1 MPPTPSHQPSSSS
14 DADLAAPL
22 LPLDGAPLHDTSD
35 HMEAHEVSP
44 LKPLTRWWRRQSP
57 SRQDRFV
64 TLGPLLAVVLF
75 LSAVVAAFAYLR
87 IEEIDREQQAV
98 KRDVEYAQQR
108 LRLRLLERQ
117 EQLMR
122 LGRDVSNKEVDS
134 QEFIVQ
140 AESLIN
146 QFPELLTITWVD
158 NKRRIQVTYTSPSA
172 AAAQQRIA
180 GEQLKVGETEGTY
193 DLARDLRQ
201 PVYSRPIRAREPAGQ
216 NSTPTLQL
224 QVPLDDQGK
233 FGGVIM
239 GEYSVDG
246 LLRFGVPTEVTAKY
260 AVTLID
266 DKSVVLAGNLAP
278 PRNSASR
285 LLPWSEDPP
294 EYEVPVSPVGNS
306 LLIRAQGYRASLG
319 VVGSGFFWLVS
330 ALSSITVW
338 MLLGTWRHTRR
349 RVQAQDA
356 LSRETNFRRAMEN
369 SMLTGMRALDL
380 KGKITYVNPAFCKMM
395 DLTEAELVGQMPP
408 YTYWPES
415 EMKTLQARLNDE
427 LTGRTP
433 VSGTEVRLKRR
444 NGEIFDARMY
454 VSPLIDPRG
463 QQTGWMTS
471 MTDITEPKRVREELT
486 ASYGRFTTVLQGLD
500 AAVSVAPLGSKELL
514 FANKLYRSWFGGD
527 VAGHLGLIAQAGVP
541 DPAQADNTL
550 DEVDGLAGFPTD
562 TLTDARTENAETFVT
577 DLGKWLE
584 VRSRYL
590 TWVDG
595 RLAQMVIA
603 TDITPRR
610 HAEEQAA
617 QQNERAQTA
626 SRLITM
632 GEMASSVAHELN
644 QPLTAINNYCNGM
657 VSRIKGQQITNED
670 LLVALEKTAKQANRA
685 GQIIQR
691 IRSFVK
697 KSEPNRSLSEVATL
711 VSNAMELAEI
721 ELRRHNVRLSHYIA
735 ARLPVVMVDPI
746 LIEQV
751 LINLMK
757 NAAESIAHAHLPTS
771 RRSVELRVVP
781 KTIDDQSVVEF
792 SVLDSGLGISP
803 EAMDRLYDAFYSTKA
818 EGMGIGLKLCRSIVE
833 SHQGRLK
840 AENVYNAEEVVGCRF
855 TFWLPVRPMIR
866 PSDAANP
873 APETY
878 AKLSADHPVSDQP
891 ALKPDGNQ
899 NHQ

>member
-1 MPPTPSHQPSSSS
+1 MAQHGDTPDH
-14 DADLAAPL
+14 AA
-22 LPLDGAPLHDTSD
+22 ARQ
-35 HMEAHEVSP
+35 VSP

-57 SRQDRFV
+57 ARQDRFV

-140 AESLIN
+140 AESLVN
-146 QFPELLTITWVD
+146 QFPELLTVTWVD
-158 NKRRIQVTYTSPSA
+158 SKRRIQVTYTSPSA
-172 AAAQQRIA
+172 PAAQQRTA

-201 PVYSRPIRAREPAGQ
+201 PVYSRPIRAKDPALQ

-260 AVTLID
+260 AVALID
-266 DKSVVLAGNLAP
+266 DKDDVLAGNLPP
-278 PRNSASR
+278 PRNRASR

-294 EYEVPVSPVGNS
+294 EYEAPVSPVGNS

-330 ALSSITVW
+330 ALSALTVW
-338 MLLGTWRHTRR
+338 MLLGTWRHTRS

-408 YTYWPES
+408 YPYWPES
-415 EMKTLQARLNDE
+415 EMEMLQARLSDE
-427 LTGRTP
+427 LAGRTP
-433 VSGTEVRLKRR
+433 LSGTEVKLKRR
-444 NGEIFDARMY
+444 NGQIFDARMY

-486 ASYGRFTTVLQGLD
+486 ASYGRFTTVLEGLD

-514 FANKLYRSWFGGD
+514 FANKLYRAWFGGD
-527 VAGHLGLIAQAGVP
+527 VAGHLGLIAQAGMP
-541 DPAQADNTL
+541 DTAQADNTF

-577 DLGKWLE
+577 ELGKWLE

-610 HAEEQAA
+610 HAEAQAA

-657 VSRIKGQQITNED
+657 VSRIKGQQISNED

-697 KSEPNRSLSEVATL
+697 KSAPNRSLSDVATL

-735 ARLPVVMVDPI
+735 ARLPMVMADPI

-757 NAAESIAHAHLPTS
+757 NAAESIAEAQLPPPK
-771 RRSVELRVVP
+771 RCVELRVVP
-781 KTIDDQSVVEF
+781 KIIDDRSVVEF
-792 SVLDSGLGISP
+792 SVLDSGQGISP
-803 EAMDRLYDAFYSTKA
+803 EAMGRLFDAFYSTKA

-840 AENVYNAEEVVGCRF
+840 AENIYTADVVTGCRF
-855 TFWLPVRPMIR
+855 TFWIPVKPILPSP
-866 PSDAANP
+866 DAAGLISQTVP
-873 APETY
+873 KPSTG
-878 AKLSADHPVSDQP
+878 HPVGNPS
-891 ALKPDGNQ
+891 ALPPESSFMTDANA
-899 NHQ
+899 H

>member
-1 MPPTPSHQPSSSS
+1 MSIESIPPASPEITT
-14 DADLAAPL
+14 APL
-22 LPLDGAPLHDTSD
+22 APWRH
-35 HMEAHEVSP
+35 
-44 LKPLTRWWRRQSP
+44 WWRKQSP
-57 SRQDRFV
+57 SRQDRFI
-64 TLGPLLAVVLF
+64 TLGPLLAVMLF
-75 LSAVVAAFAYLR
+75 LAAVIAAFGYLR
-87 IEEIDREQQAV
+87 LEEIDREQQAV

-122 LGRDVSNKEVDS
+122 IGRDISNKEVDVE
-134 QEFIVQ
+134 EFIAQ
-140 AESLIN
+140 AESLVN
-146 QFPELLTITWVD
+146 QYPELLAVTWVD
-158 NKRRIQVTYTSPSA
+158 ARRRVKVAYVSSSANANQVRGA
-172 AAAQQRIA
+172 GQQL
-180 GEQLKVGETEGTY
+180 QPGETDGTY
-193 DLARDLRQ
+193 GLARDLRQ
-201 PVYSRPIRAREPAGQ
+201 PVYSRPLNPLDSSDYNA
-216 NSTPTLQL
+216 PTLQL
-224 QVPLDDQGK
+224 LVPVDDQGK

-239 GEYSVDG
+239 GEYSIDG

-260 AVTLID
+260 AVALVD
-266 DKSVVLAGNLAP
+266 DKNKVLAGTLVP
-278 PRNSASR
+278 PRNPAAR
-285 LLPWSEDPP
+285 LLPWSDDAA
-294 EYEVPVSPVGNS
+294 EYEIPVSPVGNG

-330 ALSSITVW
+330 ALSALTVW

-349 RVQAQDA
+349 RVQAQQA
-356 LSRETNFRRAMEN
+356 LISETNFRRAMEN
-369 SMLTGMRALDL
+369 SMLTGMRALDMH
-380 KGKITYVNPAFCKMM
+380 GRITYVNPAFCQMTG
-395 DLTEAELVGQMPP
+395 LLEAELVGRTPP
-408 YTYWPES
+408 FPHWPEA
-415 EMKTLQARLNDE
+415 ELDTLMARLDDE
-427 LTGRTP
+427 LHGRTP
-433 VSGTEVRLKRR
+433 PGGFEVRVKRK
-444 NGEIFDARMY
+444 NGQIFDARMY

-471 MTDITEPKRVREELT
+471 MTDITEPKRIREELS
-486 ASYGRFTTVLQGLD
+486 ASYERFTTVLEGLD
-500 AAVSVAPLGSKELL
+500 AAVSVAPLGSEELL
-514 FANKLYRSWFGGD
+514 FANKLYRSWFGGE
-527 VAGHLGLIAQAGVP
+527 VSGHMNLIAQAGVP
-541 DPAQADNTL
+541 AAAPTDDAM
-550 DEVDGLAGFPTD
+550 DEVDGLAGLPTD
-562 TLTDARTENAETFVT
+562 TLTAALTENAEIFVP

-657 VSRIKGQQITNED
+657 VSRIKGQQISNED
-670 LLVALEKTAKQANRA
+670 LLVALEKTAKQAHRA

-697 KSEPNRSLSEVATL
+697 RSEPNRSLADVATL

-735 ARLPVVMVDPI
+735 ARLPPIMVDPI
-746 LIEQV
+746 LVEQV

-757 NAAESIAHAHLPTS
+757 NAAESIAQAQLPTA

-781 KTIDDQSVVEF
+781 KTIEEQNVVEF
-792 SVLDSGLGISP
+792 SVLDSGKGLSP
-803 EAMDRLYDAFYSTKA
+803 EVMGRLYEAFYSTKA

-833 SHQGRLK
+833 SHQGRMI
-840 AENVYNAEEVVGCRF
+840 AENLYNGDEVAGCRF
-855 TFWLPVRPMIR
+855 TFWIPVKPLHS
-866 PSDAANP
+866 PTPP
-873 APETY
+873 ATDNV
-878 AKLSADHPVSDQP
+878 AIT
-891 ALKPDGNQ
+891 
-899 NHQ
+899 

>member
-1 MPPTPSHQPSSSS
+1 MPTPTPPSTALPASP
-14 DADLAAPL
+14 APL
-22 LPLDGAPLHDTSD
+22 A
-35 HMEAHEVSP
+35 
-44 LKPLTRWWRRQSP
+44 WWRHWWRKQSP
-57 SRQDRFV
+57 SRQDRFI
-64 TLGPLLAVVLF
+64 TLGPLLAVMLF
-75 LSAVVAAFAYLR
+75 LAAVIAAFGYLR

-122 LGRDVSNKEVDS
+122 IGRDISNKDVDIE
-134 QEFIVQ
+134 EFMSQ
-140 AESLIN
+140 AESLVN
-146 QFPELLTITWVD
+146 QYPELLAVTWVD
-158 NKRRIQVTYTSPSA
+158 SKRRVKVAYVSA
-172 AAAQQRIA
+172 SANATQLRGA
-180 GEQLKVGETEGTY
+180 GEQLKAGETDGTY
-193 DLARDLRQ
+193 GLARDLRQ
-201 PVYSRPIRAREPAGQ
+201 PVYSRPLNPTESGDYNA
-216 NSTPTLQL
+216 PTLQIL
-224 QVPLDDQGK
+224 VPLDDQGR

-239 GEYSVDG
+239 GEYSIDG

-260 AVTLID
+260 AVTLVD
-266 DKSVVLAGNLAP
+266 DKNRVLAGNVPP
-278 PRNSASR
+278 PRNPAAR
-285 LLPWSEDPP
+285 LLPWTDDAAA
-294 EYEVPVSPVGNS
+294 YEVPVSPVGNG

-330 ALSSITVW
+330 ALSALTVW

-349 RVQAQDA
+349 RVQAQQA
-356 LSRETNFRRAMEN
+356 LISETNFRRAMEN

-380 KGKITYVNPAFCKMM
+380 QGRITYVNPAFCQMTG
-395 DLTEAELVGQMPP
+395 LAESELVGRTPP
-408 YTYWPES
+408 FPHWPES
-415 EMKTLQARLNDE
+415 ELDTLMARLDDE
-427 LTGRTP
+427 LHGRTP
-433 VSGTEVRLKRR
+433 PAGFEVKVKRK
-444 NGEIFDARMY
+444 NGELFDARMY

-471 MTDITEPKRVREELT
+471 MTDITEPRRIREELT
-486 ASYGRFTTVLQGLD
+486 ASYERFTTVLEGLD
-500 AAVSVAPLGSKELL
+500 AAVSVAPLGSEELL
-514 FANKLYRSWFGGD
+514 FANKLYRSWFGGE
-527 VAGHLGLIAQAGVP
+527 VSGHMNLIAQAGVP
-541 DPAQADNTL
+541 AAPPTDDAL
-550 DEVDGLAGFPTD
+550 DAVDGLAGFPTD
-562 TLTDARTENAETFVT
+562 TLTTAQTENAEIFVP

-657 VSRIKGQQITNED
+657 VSRIKSRQISNED
-670 LLVALEKTAKQANRA
+670 LLVALDKTAKQAHRA

-697 KSEPNRSLSEVATL
+697 RSEPNRTLSDVGTM
-711 VSNAMELAEI
+711 VNNAMELADI
-721 ELRRHNVRLSHYIA
+721 ELRRHHVRLSHYIA
-735 ARLPVVMVDPI
+735 ARLPEIMVDPI

-757 NAAESIAHAHLPTS
+757 NAAESIEQAHLPTA

-781 KTIDDQSVVEF
+781 KNIEDQSVVEF
-792 SVLDSGLGISP
+792 SVLDSGQGLSP
-803 EAMDRLYDAFYSTKA
+803 EVMGRLYEAFYSTKA

-833 SHQGRLK
+833 SHQGRMQ
-840 AENVYNAEEVVGCRF
+840 AENLYNGDEVVGCRF
-855 TFWLPVRPMIR
+855 TFWIPVTPL
-866 PSDAANP
+866 
-873 APETY
+873 
-878 AKLSADHPVSDQP
+878 LSSASSATDNV
-891 ALKPDGNQ
+891 AIT
-899 NHQ
+899 